1 MIHSA
6 SSRLA
11 LLFLLASAAQTVYS
25 QSPDTHAPAP
35 ATVSNSSA
43 TPLRFDVVSIH
54 PHQPNGDEP
63 SNRRVL
69 PGGRFIA
76 TNTTLRTLIRIAF
89 ASDDDR
95 IFGEPEWA
103 GEAFD
108 INGTIAN
115 RTDITSPDQLSQL
128 LLSLLEERFQFKFHR
143 AQKEAPIYRLELNSP
158 GKLGSALRPS
168 NPDTQPN
175 MSTNSNGATTTM
187 KVTKASM
194 ADVAATLARQ
204 AHRPVEDHTGLQ
216 GNFDFQIEWA
226 PDENP
231 NSAAPSLF
239 TVLTEQLG
247 LKLRPAKG
255 SVDTF
260 VIDQIARPTAN

>member
-11 LLFLLASAAQTVYS
+11 LLFLLASATQTIQS
-25 QSPDTHAPAP
+25 QSVGTVAAQPSAP
-35 ATVSNSSA
+35 
-43 TPLRFDVVSIH
+43 PLRFDVVSIH
-54 PHQPNGDEP
+54 PHQTNGDEP

-115 RTDITSPDQLSQL
+115 RADITSPDQLSQL

-143 AQKEAPIYRLELNSP
+143 AQKEAPIYRLELNNS
-158 GKLGSALRPS
+158 GKLGPALRPS

-231 NSAAPSLF
+231 NSTAPSLF
-239 TVLTEQLG
+239 TVLKQLG